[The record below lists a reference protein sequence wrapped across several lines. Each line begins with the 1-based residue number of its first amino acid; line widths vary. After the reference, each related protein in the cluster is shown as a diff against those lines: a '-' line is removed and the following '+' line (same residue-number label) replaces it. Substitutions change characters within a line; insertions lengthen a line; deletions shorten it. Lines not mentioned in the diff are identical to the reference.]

1 MNEAQKFLY
10 VREHHC
16 NHLCYSEIASLHGSL
31 PFDFSRNSLYLHWL
45 FGDLFGPSI
54 QIWCVN

>member
-16 NHLCYSEIASLHGSL
+16 NHLYYSEIASLHGSL
-31 PFDFSRNSLYLHWL
+31 PFDFSRNSLCLRWILDICLAHLYK
-45 FGDLFGPSI
+45 FGA
-54 QIWCVN
+54 